1 LPLARGLRSHPQPAL
16 GGSMDK
22 SLGGSRA
29 PTSGGRAAWDGLP
42 GGGSLGKWRDS
53 PTAPMSAGNV
63 NFQFEYEC
71 ELSYKKMNFW
81 GPISS
86 LVRKFYKLDKQTNT
100 QKYTSEI
107 NRGKSNPKLSSNI
120 EAKRL
125 LTSKKIKS
133 SGCSMNI
140 FYPSMLGIH
149 LTQEKKYRHH
159 SYSFELRAR
168 NSYLGLERLLVY
180 FVLIRT

>member
-1 LPLARGLRSHPQPAL
+1 MNTRGHGVGPRIQNRTGTIDCDSGHYHSERQNKKVLTLPLARGLRSHPQPAL

-71 ELSYKKMNFW
+71 EFLYEKNEFLGTHFIPCEKILQI
-81 GPISS
+81 G
-86 LVRKFYKLDKQTNT
+86 QTNKHT
-100 QKYTSEI
+100 
-107 NRGKSNPKLSSNI
+107 
-120 EAKRL
+120 
-125 LTSKKIKS
+125 KIYK
-133 SGCSMNI
+133 
-140 FYPSMLGIH
+140 
-149 LTQEKKYRHH
+149 
-159 SYSFELRAR
+159 
-168 NSYLGLERLLVY
+168 
-180 FVLIRT
+180 